1 MDLKLPKYLKYK
13 KSVKVYKNPTQSY
26 ISKSLPIPN
35 SNNEDDKILCN
46 KDFNKDIN
54 KFKSKGILF
63 NKKRKVMDNS
73 NIYNISAI
81 TQKDE
86 IFNGWIFRCN
96 ECGQKTSNSIICDTK
111 YELYICRICISSKTP
126 SDKVK
131 LLSRSIKYCRDIA
144 KTKINIV

>member
-13 KSVKVYKNPTQSY
+13 KSAKVYKNPTQSY

-35 SNNEDDKILCN
+35 SNSEDDKILCN

-73 NIYNISAI
+73 NII
-81 TQKDE
+81 
-86 IFNGWIFRCN
+86 
-96 ECGQKTSNSIICDTK
+96 
-111 YELYICRICISSKTP
+111 
-126 SDKVK
+126 
-131 LLSRSIKYCRDIA
+131 
-144 KTKINIV
+144 